1 MPASPLQTMCRL
13 IFWRMLM
20 PVTLGVLGDSYRR
33 QLRRPRGR
41 PPVDIVLAK
50 VAAVGDEFG
59 IRPLGV
65 DFSVGQLPQT
75 DEAYLDDLRGRLAAR
90 GLIPTVI
97 VGSLML
103 HADEDLWR
111 PPLERTAAN
120 LAVAHR
126 LGSPIG
132 LFYLGYGGR
141 VNHEGRIR
149 LAAEQIA
156 RLADAAADLGML
168 VTTEN
173 YDYFTSD
180 DFLEIFARVD
190 RPNVGLHTDTGN
202 WLVLGEDPLAA
213 TRKMA
218 PFTYHAHVRDY
229 VLRDGVFTSV
239 PIGQGALD
247 FPPILDELKRI
258 GETRDR
264 FVLAVEM
271 DLDAGDAG
279 AEDDAVRA
287 CVRYMA
293 DWYERTIGALAAQP
307 APVA

>member
-1 MPASPLQTMCRL
+1 
-13 IFWRMLM
+13 M

-33 QLRRPRGR
+33 QLRRPHDR
-41 PPVDIVLAK
+41 PPVDIVLDK
-50 VAAVGDEFG
+50 VSAIGDEFG
-59 IRPLGV
+59 IQPLGV
-65 DFSVGQLPQT
+65 DFGVGGLPQT
-75 DEAYLDDLRGRLAAR
+75 DEAYLDELRGRLAER

-111 PPLERTAAN
+111 PLLERTIAN
-120 LAVAHR
+120 LEVASR

-132 LFYLGYGGR
+132 LFYMGYGGR
-141 VNHEGRIR
+141 VNREGRIR
-149 LAAEQIA
+149 LAVEQIA
-156 RLADAAADLGML
+156 HLADAAAVHGML

-180 DFLEIFARVD
+180 DFLEIFERVN

-202 WLVLGEDPLAA
+202 WLLLDEDPLTA

-218 PFTYHAHVRDY
+218 PYTYHAHVRDY

-247 FPPILDELKRI
+247 FPPILAELMRI
-258 GETRDR
+258 GNARDR
-264 FVLAVEM
+264 FVLAMEM
-271 DLDAGDAG
+271 DLDDGDAQ

-287 CVRYMA
+287 CARYMV
-293 DWYERTIGALAAQP
+293 DWYEREIDSSTASPAST